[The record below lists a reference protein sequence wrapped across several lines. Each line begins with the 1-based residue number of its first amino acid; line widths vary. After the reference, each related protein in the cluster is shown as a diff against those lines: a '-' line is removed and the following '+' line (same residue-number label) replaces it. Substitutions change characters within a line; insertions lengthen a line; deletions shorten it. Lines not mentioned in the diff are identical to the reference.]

1 MGFFIMQEKMNKQ
14 ECKKYLKRAYKKLI
28 ENKENMNVKNIENN
42 MKLVLEQQ
50 ASEYIAY
57 SKIAV
62 NNMLNSGNIE
72 ITLEDLL
79 AQIDVLPKVYTK
91 CDAIKASNNL

>member
-1 MGFFIMQEKMNKQ
+1 
-14 ECKKYLKRAYKKLI
+14 
-28 ENKENMNVKNIENN
+28 
-42 MKLVLEQQ
+42 
-50 ASEYIAY
+50 
-57 SKIAV
+57 
-62 NNMLNSGNIE
+62 MLNSGNIE

>member
-1 MGFFIMQEKMNKQ
+1 MNKQ

-62 NNMLNSGNIE
+62 NNMLNELDNETASDDMANLISE
-72 ITLEDLL
+72 TLINKIFDEVKNS
-79 AQIDVLPKVYTK
+79 I
-91 CDAIKASNNL
+91 

>member
-1 MGFFIMQEKMNKQ
+1 MGFFIMEEKMNKQ

-50 ASEYIAY
+50 ASEYIA
-57 SKIAV
+57 
-62 NNMLNSGNIE
+62 
-72 ITLEDLL
+72 
-79 AQIDVLPKVYTK
+79 
-91 CDAIKASNNL
+91 